1 MSDQESAGQRQ
12 DRGQHTNDQRRLRD
26 TFENLRHQIFR
37 QRTNMQSGLR
47 FLDAIASLDLG
58 YESKYDLVTVP
69 SVTIVRCY
77 LLSIRR
83 FVLFFT
89 NL

>member
-1 MSDQESAGQRQ
+1 MVLALDTVDTCACTNVMSDQESAGQRQ

-37 QRTNMQSGLR
+37 QRTNMQSWLR

-58 YESKYDLVTVP
+58 YECKKERKKESKND
-69 SVTIVRCY
+69 
-77 LLSIRR
+77 
-83 FVLFFT
+83 
-89 NL
+89 